1 MSNEMKNAI
10 IAWFN
15 THAMAPAF
23 QVSEFAKE
31 TGLKYVLNENTVSFT
46 NPNQSVHVFAVALDG
61 KSLNLND
68 FSVVEEVEQE
78 DEEVL
83 TVQPLDTNEN

>member
-31 TGLKYVLNENTVSFT
+31 TGL
-46 NPNQSVHVFAVALDG
+46 
-61 KSLNLND
+61 
-68 FSVVEEVEQE
+68 
-78 DEEVL
+78 
-83 TVQPLDTNEN
+83 